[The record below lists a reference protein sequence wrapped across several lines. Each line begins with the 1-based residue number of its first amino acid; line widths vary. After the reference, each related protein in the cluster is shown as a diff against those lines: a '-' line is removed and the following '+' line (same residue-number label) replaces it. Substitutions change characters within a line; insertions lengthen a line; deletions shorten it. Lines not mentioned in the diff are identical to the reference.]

1 MIDEKFGFRPAF
13 VVSGAEEIDRDGQL
27 VPVGALYVNGYPLRV
42 PLEPVLG
49 QDIPDYIFGSNLEF
63 CPGKTSPKYQIKC
76 FKVGSVLIADRV
88 LLKRLAWIDAPG
100 KPFARSLT
108 KQFKQSVLPRWQRK
122 EVDFMSIPD
131 LIEQRFGKSYLGM
144 EEIPIAGRVDVETEI
159 LKAYLGKGP
168 GCPFFGDILVV
179 IRCEERFF
187 ELHYH
192 VWRAKQR
199 PADANRLSEIQEF
212 RVGEFQGLKFLER
225 VDTDFGRRAFW
236 LYTPACCLDD
246 DALALRAVAR
256 VLKQYSVSHQLCAH
270 FRRKYKT
277 GR

>member
-1 MIDEKFGFRPAF
+1 MYQIRKMRLPTSAEWNHLIEITGGFDSRIHWSSAWTLCQNAVEDFVSYVVRGYISSDCYSTCRGSVIDEKFGFRPAF

-42 PLEPVLG
+42 PPEPVLG

-63 CPGKTSPKYQIKC
+63 CPGK
-76 FKVGSVLIADRV
+76 
-88 LLKRLAWIDAPG
+88 
-100 KPFARSLT
+100 
-108 KQFKQSVLPRWQRK
+108 
-122 EVDFMSIPD
+122 
-131 LIEQRFGKSYLGM
+131 
-144 EEIPIAGRVDVETEI
+144 ETEI

-187 ELHYH
+187 ELHYR

-246 DALALRAVAR
+246 DALTLRAVAK
-256 VLKQYSVSHQLCAH
+256 VLKQYSVSNQLCAR
-270 FRRKYKT
+270 FRRENKNS
-277 GR
+277 

>member
-1 MIDEKFGFRPAF
+1 MPI
-13 VVSGAEEIDRDGQL
+13 L
-27 VPVGALYVNGYPLRV
+27 
-42 PLEPVLG
+42 
-49 QDIPDYIFGSNLEF
+49 
-63 CPGKTSPKYQIKC
+63 
-76 FKVGSVLIADRV
+76 
-88 LLKRLAWIDAPG
+88 
-100 KPFARSLT
+100 
-108 KQFKQSVLPRWQRK
+108 
-122 EVDFMSIPD
+122 D
-131 LIEQRFGKSYLGM
+131 LIEERFGVSYFGM
-144 EEIPIAGRVDVETEI
+144 ESIPVVGIVNSQAEI
-159 LKAYLGKGP
+159 LKAYLGKDP

-246 DALALRAVAR
+246 DALTLRAVAK
-256 VLKQYSVSHQLCAH
+256 VLKQYSVSNQLCAR
-270 FRRKYKT
+270 FRRENKNS
-277 GR
+277 

>member
-1 MIDEKFGFRPAF
+1 
-13 VVSGAEEIDRDGQL
+13 
-27 VPVGALYVNGYPLRV
+27 
-42 PLEPVLG
+42 
-49 QDIPDYIFGSNLEF
+49 
-63 CPGKTSPKYQIKC
+63 
-76 FKVGSVLIADRV
+76 
-88 LLKRLAWIDAPG
+88 
-100 KPFARSLT
+100 
-108 KQFKQSVLPRWQRK
+108 
-122 EVDFMSIPD
+122 MSILD
-131 LIEQRFGKSYLGM
+131 LIEQRFGGNYLSM
-144 EEIPIAGRVDVETEI
+144 EAIPVVGKADDRTEI

-187 ELHYH
+187 ELHYR

-199 PADANRLSEIQEF
+199 AADANRLSEIQEF

-236 LYTPACCLDD
+236 LYTPDSWLDS
-246 DALALRAVAR
+246 DALALRAVAS

-270 FRRKYKT
+270 FRKEHKA